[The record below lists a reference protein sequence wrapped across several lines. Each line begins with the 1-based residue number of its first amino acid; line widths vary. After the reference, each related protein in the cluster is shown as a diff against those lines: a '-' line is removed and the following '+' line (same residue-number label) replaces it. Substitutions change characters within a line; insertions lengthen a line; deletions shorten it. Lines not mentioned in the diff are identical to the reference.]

1 MHFCLRTNWSWE
13 ILHNDGQTGG
23 EPSRDNPPGMTK
35 PRKGFIYFFIAC
47 SDYTIHYT
55 AIAIDKQ

>member
-1 MHFCLRTNWSWE
+1 MHFCLWTNWSWE

-35 PRKGFIYFFIAC
+35 KERDLFFLF
-47 SDYTIHYT
+47 
-55 AIAIDKQ
+55 